1 MNGDRLLTKFIFSE
15 GRKFNPKID
24 MEKYYDF
31 QDNDEYYQKIKH
43 RFELNKDEEQHHKL
57 QWIKSQPGVRFIGQ
71 GSSRCV
77 FALDNKYALKVA
89 GNIWDADDNNYRKG
103 IAQNKVE
110 YKLSLNSE
118 IHDVLAKV
126 YDNAPDY
133 EWIVSDLVRPL
144 NDNDNNTFYEL
155 TGITFDDM
163 MSYLYRIK
171 DGGIPSSLGHFVS
184 QIQKAIELGKLE
196 LEDFR
201 MDQFGKTADGRIVI
215 LDYGFS
221 DDVQQNYYRSRS
233 NEDGY

>member
-1 MNGDRLLTKFIFSE
+1 MNSLLTKFIFSE
-15 GRKFNPKID
+15 SRKFNPKTD

-31 QDNDEYYQKIKH
+31 QEKDEYYQKINH
-43 RFELNKDEEQHHKL
+43 RLELNKDEEQEHKL
-57 QWIKSQPGVRFIGQ
+57 QWIKSQPGVRFIDQ

-89 GNIWDADDNNYRKG
+89 GDIKGNDDNSYRKG

-144 NDNDNNTFYEL
+144 NDNDENTFYEL
-155 TGITFDDM
+155 TGVTFNAM
-163 MSYLYRIK
+163 MSYLYQVENGDK
-171 DGGIPSSLGHFVS
+171 PPSLGYFVS
-184 QIQKAIELGKLE
+184 QIEKAIKLGKLA
-196 LEDFR
+196 LDDFR
-201 MDQFGKTADGRIVI
+201 PDQFGKTADGRIVI